1 MRLVNRRITLARE
14 EAMHEAHPEA
24 CWIAHLKDTVKELND
39 TDYHRKVTAGMVYFR
54 IVATHTPAEDTHATP
69 GENERRILSQTTK
82 KGGPPTHIDLAI
94 GSRVSCVQNL
104 GTQIGEKTK
113 LHGSISYQIIQTIL
127 HLRYL
132 LGIYNGAKGTVV
144 GFAFRGCTPTIT
156 TPLHATFHTMEP
168 REIPTVFVKMDNP
181 IGYTIQEGPQDIIP
195 FVAVCRQEDKYHK
208 KYHRW

>member
-1 MRLVNRRITLARE
+1 M
-14 EAMHEAHPEA
+14 
-24 CWIAHLKDTVKELND
+24 
-39 TDYHRKVTAGMVYFR
+39 
-54 IVATHTPAEDTHATP
+54 
-69 GENERRILSQTTK
+69 
-82 KGGPPTHIDLAI
+82 AI
-94 GSRVSCVQNL
+94 GSRVSCVPNL

-195 FVAVCRQEDKYHK
+195 FVAVCRQEDKYITNITDGSYHWNQHSRAQPK
-208 KYHRW
+208 KCNELQLNMVRL